1 MPENSDRLT
10 HLDDAG
16 RAHIVDVT
24 EKPVT
29 AREATATSCVR
40 MQAKTLN
47 AIVGGDTPKGDVLA
61 VARIAG
67 IQAAKKCSELIPLCH
82 PLPLS
87 SVKIDL
93 VPDERLPGV
102 RIEASCKV
110 TGQTGVEME
119 ALTAASITALTLYDM
134 CKAMDRGMT
143 IENTQLTHKLGGVS
157 GEWQREHHD

>member
-10 HLDDAG
+10 HLDNAG
-16 RAHIVDVT
+16 GAHIVDVS
-24 EKPVT
+24 EKAVT
-29 AREATATSCVR
+29 AREATAHSCVR
-40 MQAKTLN
+40 MQAATLN
-47 AIVGGDTPKGDVLA
+47 AIVGGETPKGDVMA

-87 SVKIDL
+87 AVAINL
-93 VPDERLPGV
+93 VPDTDLPGV
-102 RIEASCKV
+102 RIEATCKV

-119 ALTAASITALTLYDM
+119 SLTAASIAALALYDM

-143 IENTQLTHKLGGVS
+143 IENTQLTHKSGGES
-157 GEWQREHHD
+157 DEWQREHHD